1 MTGKVFTLTCCAAL
15 MLTGAAQAQNTNRC
29 APRDQVIAQL
39 ADRYGETRQ
48 SIGLGSNNTVIEV
61 FASDDTGTWTI
72 LATLPN
78 GLSCL
83 MASGQAYEALAENLP
98 AKGTRI

>member
-1 MTGKVFTLTCCAAL
+1 MTAKVFTLAFAAL
-15 MLTGAAQAQNTNRC
+15 MLAGAAQAQTANRC

-48 SIGLGSNNTVIEV
+48 SIGLGSNNRVIEI
-61 FASDDTGTWTI
+61 FASTDTGTWTI
-72 LATLPN
+72 LATLPT

-83 MASGQAYEALAENLP
+83 LASGQAYQKRAEARSAQ
-98 AKGTRI
+98 GTRI

>member
-1 MTGKVFTLTCCAAL
+1 MTGKLFTLSCAAL
-15 MLTGAAQAQNTNRC
+15 MLAGAAQAQSANRC

-48 SIGLGSNNTVIEV
+48 SIGLGSNNSVIEV
-61 FASDDTGTWTI
+61 YASGDTGTWTI

-83 MASGQAYEALAENLP
+83 LASGQAYEALAGVQP
-98 AKGTRI
+98 AQGTRI